1 MEERGVLALGR
12 CAVLTIFLV
21 VWMERNRR
29 IFEKARDEEVDL
41 LSDKVHFWDSLGHL
55 GLLSLGII
63 FFHAISFDWNASL

>member
-1 MEERGVLALGR
+1 M
-12 CAVLTIFLV
+12 LTIFLV

-63 FFHAISFDWNASL
+63 FFMQFLLIGMLVYSVSLNVFVFRSS